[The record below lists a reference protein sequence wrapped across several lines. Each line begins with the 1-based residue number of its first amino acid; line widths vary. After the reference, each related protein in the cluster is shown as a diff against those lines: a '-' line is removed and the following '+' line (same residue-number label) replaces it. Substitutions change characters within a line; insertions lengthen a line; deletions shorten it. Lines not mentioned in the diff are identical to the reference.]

1 MRNGWIL
8 AVREIVGEGEV
19 REVGGE
25 GEVRE
30 DGKTFRFTPK
40 NRDKILLLE
49 EFYYLHRESKRI
61 KEICQGLLYELIG
74 SKVLELSVKDY
85 LQYTKKISAIEERI
99 NRVTNG
105 IELSEV
111 LRSVKKRIQ
120 EIKKFDPH
128 YLWDDLLIY
137 V

>member
-1 MRNGWIL
+1 MRSGWIL
-8 AVREIVGEGEV
+8 AVREVGGEGKNE

-25 GEVRE
+25 G

-61 KEICQGLLYELIG
+61 KEICQMLLYELIG

-85 LQYTKKISAIEERI
+85 LQYTKRISAIEERI
-99 NRVTNG
+99 NKVTNDVR
-105 IELSEV
+105 LSEV
-111 LRSVKKRIQ
+111 LRSIKGRIQ
-120 EIKKFDPH
+120 DIKKFDPH
-128 YLWDDLLIY
+128 YLWDELLIY
-137 V
+137 I